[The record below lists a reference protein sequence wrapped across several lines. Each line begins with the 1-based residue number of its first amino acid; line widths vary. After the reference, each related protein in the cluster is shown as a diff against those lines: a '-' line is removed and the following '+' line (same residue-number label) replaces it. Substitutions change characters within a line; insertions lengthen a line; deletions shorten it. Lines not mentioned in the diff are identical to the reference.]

1 MDITINAEEISVEPR
16 NKLNFWVNL
25 TGIDIAEIISEIG
38 EDNILDEISRDK
50 VIEYFGIKEI
60 EE

>member
-1 MDITINAEEISVEPR
+1 MNITINTEEISVEPR
-16 NKLNFWVNL
+16 NNLGFWVNL
-25 TGIDIAEIISEIG
+25 TGIDVAEIVSEIG
-38 EDNILDEISRDK
+38 EDKILDEISRDK